1 MAAEM
6 LLSGGLSRAVNLA
19 GTLLYVAVT
28 LVLYDLLKPVSKRL
42 SLVAA
47 LFSLAGCA
55 ATILST
61 LHLPAPSVNPLV
73 FFGCYCLLLAYLI
86 LRSSFLPRFLSVLL
100 AITGAGWLTF
110 LSPPLGDRLFD
121 PYLMIAGLA
130 GEGALTLWLLVFGVN
145 GERWNEQ
152 ARAAARK

>member
-6 LLSGGLSRAVNLA
+6 LLSGSLSHAVNLA

-28 LVLYDLLKPVSKRL
+28 LVLYDLLKPASKRL

-55 ATILST
+55 TTILRT
-61 LHLPAPSVNPLV
+61 LHFPTPNVNPLV

-86 LRSSFLPRFLSVLL
+86 FRSSFLPRFLSVLL

-152 ARAAARK
+152 ARAGARK